1 MKILLIRHAEVAMKW
16 ERRYTSRE
24 YDEACER
31 YDMADIEPAV
41 RPEDMGDY
49 RRIYVST
56 LKRSVQTREY
66 LFPYASEQMVTQ
78 TPLLDEVPL
87 RAYDDSPKI
96 RPRWMYDLAG
106 RLQWRIGGGS
116 GQPETAAQTKARAD
130 ALIDLLEERNENAIL
145 ITHGF
150 FMGVLISRFKKRKR
164 YEVFRGSTFVI
175 RPLEKIRIMD
185 RQPHCGGCHHN
196 CQLSA
201 PRCDVGRNKAKEKG
215 VRIRE

>member
-1 MKILLIRHAEVAMKW
+1 MKILLIRHGEVAMKW
-16 ERRYTSRE
+16 EKRYTAEE
-24 YDEACER
+24 YNEACER

-116 GQPETAAQTKARAD
+116 GQRPHPVDQSRCERSDLRPWPGDRRPHRSRHACGHPLGKQELYLIPAAPGRG
-130 ALIDLLEERNENAIL
+130 I
-145 ITHGF
+145 IT
-150 FMGVLISRFKKRKR
+150 
-164 YEVFRGSTFVI
+164 
-175 RPLEKIRIMD
+175 
-185 RQPHCGGCHHN
+185 Q
-196 CQLSA
+196 
-201 PRCDVGRNKAKEKG
+201 
-215 VRIRE
+215 